1 MLSFQNLHVVRV
13 SKCWSLKNLFPASI
27 DRNLLQLEELD
38 LSNCGVREIV
48 AEEGGETSATGFIF
62 PRVTYL
68 KLWELPKLRTLY
80 QGIHTSECPMLMKL
94 MVYHC
99 DHVKICQLD
108 IGAQESLFLVE
119 KGQFPEDLFH
129 KLKILHMMN
138 DKSAVFPLG
147 LLQRFHNLQ
156 NLVLS
161 ISSYKEIFS
170 YEEVQKHAGTLSQI
184 KDLMLCVLLDLN
196 QMWKRNPKMD
206 MILQNLEI
214 LNIVAEEG
222 GETSATGFIFPRV
235 TYLKLW
241 ELPKLRTLYQG
252 IHTSECPMLMKL
264 MVYHCDH
271 VKICQLDIGAQESLF
286 LVEKGQFPEDLF
298 HKLKILHMMNDKSA
312 VFPLGLLQRFHNLQN
327 LVLSI
332 SSYKEIF
339 SYEEVQKHAGTLS
352 QIKDLMLCVL
362 LDLNQMWKRNP
373 KMDMILQ
380 NLEILNIVAEEGGE
394 TSATGFIFPR
404 VTYLK
409 LWELPKLRTLYQGI
423 HTSECPMLM
432 KLMVYHCDH
441 VKICQLD
448 IGAQESLFLVEKVI
462 LNLKILTM
470 SIKDMSMTL
479 QGQFPEDLFHK
490 LKILHMMND
499 KSDMWKRNP
508 EMDMILQ
515 NLEILNV
522 LYCHNLIN
530 LVPFS
535 TYFRNL
541 TTLDV
546 CNCDGLINLVTY
558 STVKSMVQLIKISIQ
573 ECKMMIEVVA
583 NEGDV
588 TTDDI
593 IFNKLKRL
601 LLSCLSN
608 LTSFCSGNYSFK
620 FPSLD
625 KIDVRTCPNM
635 KIFSP

>member
-13 SKCWSLKNLFPASI
+13 SKFWSLKNLFPASI

-119 KGQFPEDLFH
+119 KVILNLKILTMSIKDMSMILQGQFPEDLFH

-214 LNIVAEEG
+214 LN
-222 GETSATGFIFPRV
+222 
-235 TYLKLW
+235 
-241 ELPKLRTLYQG
+241 
-252 IHTSECPMLMKL
+252 
-264 MVYHCDH
+264 
-271 VKICQLDIGAQESLF
+271 
-286 LVEKGQFPEDLF
+286 
-298 HKLKILHMMNDKSA
+298 
-312 VFPLGLLQRFHNLQN
+312 
-327 LVLSI
+327 
-332 SSYKEIF
+332 
-339 SYEEVQKHAGTLS
+339 
-352 QIKDLMLCVL
+352 
-362 LDLNQMWKRNP
+362 
-373 KMDMILQ
+373 
-380 NLEILNIVAEEGGE
+380 
-394 TSATGFIFPR
+394 
-404 VTYLK
+404 
-409 LWELPKLRTLYQGI
+409 
-423 HTSECPMLM
+423 
-432 KLMVYHCDH
+432 
-441 VKICQLD
+441 
-448 IGAQESLFLVEKVI
+448 
-462 LNLKILTM
+462 
-470 SIKDMSMTL
+470 
-479 QGQFPEDLFHK
+479 
-490 LKILHMMND
+490 
-499 KSDMWKRNP
+499 
-508 EMDMILQ
+508 
-515 NLEILNV
+515 V

-558 STVKSMVQLIKISIQ
+558 STVFMVQLIKISIQ

-588 TTDDI
+588 TIDEI
-593 IFNKLKRL
+593 IFNKLKQLSPARL
-601 LLSCLSN
+601 TN
-608 LTSFCSGNYSFK
+608 LISFCSGNWSFK
-620 FPSLD
+620 FPSLE
-625 KIDVRTCPNM
+625 KIDVSTCPNM
-635 KIFSP
+635 KIFSPGALSLPRLRPIMVGVNKE